1 MQVVDLSR
9 EFKYNSIK
17 LSDPNPALTPEA
29 VKDFYQALQFPE
41 LNNSVVEGPVTKD
54 GVATYTFTRAV
65 GSKGATAREL
75 IERTLNADPATTQEK
90 ALTLMAAC
98 QPFTEQ
104 ARTLASVVENRSGN
118 PLPLPASSFGMWG

>member
-1 MQVVDLSR
+1 MQVVDLRR

-17 LSDPNPALTPEA
+17 LSDPNPALTPEE
-29 VKDFYQALQFPE
+29 VKDFYQALQFAE

-65 GSKGATAREL
+65 GSKGATANEL
-75 IERTLNADPATTQEK
+75 IERTLNADPATQEK
-90 ALTLMAAC
+90 ALTMVADC

-104 ARTLASVVENRSGN
+104 AKTLVSVVNNRSGH
-118 PLPLPASSFGMWG
+118 PMPLPASAFGMWG